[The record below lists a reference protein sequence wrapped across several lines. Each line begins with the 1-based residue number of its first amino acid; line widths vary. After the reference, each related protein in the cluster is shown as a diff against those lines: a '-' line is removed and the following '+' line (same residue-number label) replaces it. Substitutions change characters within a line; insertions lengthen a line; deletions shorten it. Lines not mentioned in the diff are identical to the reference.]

1 MKKIVYL
8 IFFLF
13 SHLNSDTFSQIQVIN
28 SEDKQG
34 ISFVSITDKKTFKVF
49 ADYEG
54 KIQLENLSSLDS
66 IIFECIGYESKVFS
80 GKDLISKKIIE
91 LNPKTKELETVD
103 IQSQKGKYISKK
115 LGVTKKASNGL
126 LNDFSGRN
134 DYERAV
140 WIPNNQSIA
149 GFLKNVNIF
158 ILDQGYPD
166 APFRIHIYDCSLDK
180 KPGKELTQSNI
191 IASGIKGNEW
201 ISVDLINERI
211 FISENGCFVGIEWFD
226 SPLSNLYSDTIII
239 KGVNT
244 EDTEFIKAGNGVV
257 IGAVS
262 EQYKFSKNKIWG
274 KKDNIWLS
282 QAMADESK
290 FNIPDTFKNG
300 VTHILNENNLYF
312 IIPCINI
319 EVSFNKQKIKHD
331 FEQAKK
337 RKINRLEKVKENTFQ
352 YPQSTIKELFN
363 SLITAFKNDDPF
375 YVLSF
380 LCVYQSDQLEEI
392 IDNLEENK
400 VKQGTYF
407 RKSERELIISHL
419 EKITEL
425 ITEESLTKIDSHHFE
440 LNVSKWSYHIIVEN
454 GKWKINPYSYQILQT
469 P

>member
-1 MKKIVYL
+1 MKKIFYL
-8 IFFLF
+8 IFFLL
-13 SHLNSDTFSQIQVIN
+13 SHLYSDIYGQIQIIN

-34 ISFVSITDKKTFKVF
+34 ISFVSITDKKTFNFF
-49 ADYEG
+49 ADHEG

-66 IIFECIGYESKVFS
+66 ITFECIGYESKIFAS
-80 GKDLISKKIIE
+80 KDLINKKIIE
-91 LNPKTKELETVD
+91 LNPKAKELETVNV
-103 IQSQKGKYISKK
+103 QSQKGKYVSKK

-134 DYERAV
+134 GYERAV

-149 GFLKNVNIF
+149 GFLKNINIF
-158 ILDQGYPD
+158 ITNQGYPD

-191 IASGIKGNEW
+191 IAAGITGNEW
-201 ISVDLINERI
+201 ITINLVDERI

-226 SPLSNLYSDTIII
+226 SPHSKTYSDTLII
-239 KGVNT
+239 KGMHL

-274 KKDNIWLS
+274 RKDDDWLP
-282 QAMADESK
+282 QTQTNELK
-290 FNIPDTFKNG
+290 FNIPDTLTNG
-300 VTHILNENNLYF
+300 KTRILNENNLYY

-319 EVSFNKQKIKHD
+319 EVSFNKQKINHD

-337 RKINRLEKVKENTFQ
+337 RKINRLERVKENTFQ
-352 YPQSTIKELFN
+352 YPQSTVNELFN

-400 VKQGTYF
+400 AKQGIYF
-407 RKSERELIISHL
+407 PESERKLIISHL
-419 EKITEL
+419 EEIIEL
-425 ITEESLTKIDSHHFE
+425 ITEESLRKIDSHHFE
-440 LNVSKWSYHIIVEN
+440 LKVSKWNYHLIVEN